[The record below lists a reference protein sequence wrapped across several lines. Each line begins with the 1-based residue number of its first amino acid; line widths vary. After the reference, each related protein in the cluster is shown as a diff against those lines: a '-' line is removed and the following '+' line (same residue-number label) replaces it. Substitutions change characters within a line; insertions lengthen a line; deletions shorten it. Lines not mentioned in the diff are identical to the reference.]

1 MQPVNLAEG
10 GAPEKAGVAGGR
22 GGRRGSRPSP
32 PIDPP
37 PGEAGPKAQQ
47 QAKEARQQSQAPE
60 KLLEQVQAMQGWNTE
75 KEGGS
80 GPAGVPGFLHP
91 NSQDLPA
98 ALHAGNRHQV
108 SLGQA
113 DRPACRGRE
122 PGPCAAWL
130 GRERTA
136 PPHPTPPPPPS
147 PRVPK

>member
-75 KEGGS
+75 KEG
-80 GPAGVPGFLHP
+80 VQDQQGFQASSTLTP
-91 NSQDLPA
+91 
-98 ALHAGNRHQV
+98 RT
-108 SLGQA
+108 SLQ
-113 DRPACRGRE
+113 PST
-122 PGPCAAWL
+122 L
-130 GRERTA
+130 GTD
-136 PPHPTPPPPPS
+136 TKS
-147 PRVPK
+147 L